1 MTKIRNLNIKIVTD
15 DTRPIFKQIMD
26 AVRMQIMQGKLVVG
40 DKLPSVRGLAMQLTI
55 NVNTVA
61 KAYSALTV
69 QGVLQSRPGLGLFVA
84 EPRQLLSERERYIR
98 LNKAVKTL
106 INDVAHLDLSTT
118 EILNLVSEELSKIE
132 QNVDGNDSQSHQK
145 TGS

>member
-1 MTKIRNLNIKIVTD
+1 MSKTRSLNISVVTD
-15 DTRPIFKQIMD
+15 DTRPIFKQIID
-26 AVRMQIMQGKLVVG
+26 AIRMQVVQGKLSEG

-84 EPRQLLSERERYIR
+84 PPRQLLSNLERDAR
-98 LNKAVKTL
+98 LQRAVDVL
-106 INDVAHLDLSTT
+106 INDVAYLEFPKAS
-118 EILNLVSEELSKIE
+118 ILTLVEDELTKIE
-132 QNVDGNDSQSHQK
+132 QYVDDNDSLSRQK
-145 TGS
+145 AGS

>member
-1 MTKIRNLNIKIVTD
+1 MKKIRNLNIKVVTD
-15 DTRPIFKQIMD
+15 DARPIFKQIMD

-106 INDVAHLDLSTT
+106 INDVAYLDLPTT

-132 QNVDGNDSQSHQK
+132 QNVDSNDSQSHQK